1 MKTLA
6 SLLAFTFC
14 LFAHTTFAGDL
25 QNSKNCKSLGSADPS
40 PSGIQTNVYKNA
52 AGRVTVVLLQ
62 PEKSTVSISV
72 SDQERNV
79 IFKEKVV
86 VDSARQHFDMSRVEK
101 GNYFFTLST
110 NGECFVKTIEV
121 N

>member
-6 SLLAFTFC
+6 SLIALSLS
-14 LFAHTTFAGDL
+14 LFVHSAFAGDL
-25 QNSKNCKSLGSADPS
+25 QNSKKCKTLGFAEPG
-40 PSGIQTNVYKNA
+40 PSGIQTNVFQNA
-52 AGRVTVVLLQ
+52 AGRVTIVLLQ
-62 PEKSTVSISV
+62 PEKSSVSISV
-72 SDQERNV
+72 SDQEQNV
-79 IFKEKVV
+79 IFREKLE

-101 GNYFFTLST
+101 GFYFFTLRT